1 MSVTVNQLY
10 KSSKGEYGLRLVA
23 GAGGTN
29 RLVQWVHIIE
39 GGNAASFLRGSELV
53 FTTGVMNNTGKW
65 LLNLVKQIHRANAG
79 ALVVN
84 IGPYI
89 PYIDDD
95 VTDYCNRENFPLFT
109 LPWETRIV
117 DVTRDF
123 CMVISSNMNN
133 EIDIS
138 LAFKKLVFR
147 LGRENEQL
155 MSLEANGFKAD
166 GFSHIA
172 CIALGDGSTE
182 LTEKIKSC
190 AEQAAKA
197 IRDLY
202 CAFAYENGL
211 GQSCIILMYEYS
223 SEDML
228 AFTAALKRLLRAN
241 NIEAGVCIGISE
253 RIDSL
258 SLLGHTKAFEHAV
271 AACKMAA
278 KRGELLLRY
287 DDMDIYKLLLAIDDK
302 SVLRDYYDRTLGSL
316 AEYDRE
322 HNSSYMEFL
331 KTYLENNA
339 SAQLVSEKEFIH
351 RNTVVN
357 YLKKIDAIT
366 GMNMFELDTRVRCII
381 AFSIQELL

>member
-1 MSVTVNQLY
+1 MSVTVSQLY
-10 KSSKGEYGLRLVA
+10 KSSKSEYGLRPVA
-23 GAGGTN
+23 GTGGTD

-39 GGNAASFLRGSELV
+39 GGNAASFLRGNELV

-65 LLNLVKQIHRANAG
+65 LLNFVKQIHKANAS

-84 IGPYI
+84 VGPYI
-89 PYIDDD
+89 PDIDAD

-109 LPWETRIV
+109 LPWETRMV

-133 EIDIS
+133 ETDIS
-138 LAFKKLVFR
+138 LAFKNLVFR

-155 MSLEANGFKAD
+155 MSLEANGFKSD
-166 GFSHIA
+166 SFSHIA
-172 CIALGDGSTE
+172 CIALVDNSTE
-182 LTEKIKSC
+182 LTEKIKTC

-197 IRDLY
+197 IQDLY
-202 CAFAYENGL
+202 CAFEYEH

-223 SEDML
+223 SEDIL
-228 AFTAALKRLLRAN
+228 AFTAAFKRLLRAN
-241 NIEAGVCIGISE
+241 NIEDKVCIGISE
-253 RIDSL
+253 RIDRL
-258 SLLGHTKAFEHAV
+258 NLLGHTKTFEHAV

-278 KRGELLLRY
+278 KRNELLLRY
-287 DDMDIYKLLLAIDDK
+287 DDLDIYKLLLAIEDK
-302 SVLRDYYDRTLGSL
+302 TVLRDYYDQTLGKL

-357 YLKKIDAIT
+357 YLKKIDTIT
-366 GMNMFELDTRVRCII
+366 GLNMFELDSKVKCMI
-381 AFSIQELL
+381 AFGIQELL